1 MDKRASGGSRSRLQ
15 SDSFDSMLKKVM
27 DDVPADSTR
36 SIAFSGGS
44 EMATMEWEM
53 EGGGREN

>member
-1 MDKRASGGSRSRLQ
+1 
-15 SDSFDSMLKKVM
+15 MLKKVM